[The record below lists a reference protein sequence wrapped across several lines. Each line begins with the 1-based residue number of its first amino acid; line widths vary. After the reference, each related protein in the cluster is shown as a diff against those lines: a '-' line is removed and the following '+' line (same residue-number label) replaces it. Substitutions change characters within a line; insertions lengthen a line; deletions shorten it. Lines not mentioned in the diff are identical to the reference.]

1 MATSTMAQ
9 RTAANI
15 RKEMESK
22 KVGQIALADLVGMS
36 QSALS
41 RRLLGQ
47 VPFDISE
54 IEQIAS
60 ALRVPIQRL
69 IAA

>member
-60 ALRVPIQRL
+60 ALRVPVQRL